1 MSVSRSTHRR
11 VRRGAAPWLAAIAL
25 AASLVPSSV
34 AASGPAE
41 VARPGLPPATPE
53 LIDRDVHRGAITPAQ
68 GALFLTW
75 ALTAPAR
82 LPEAYV
88 SDTPWSG
95 TLPLLR
101 LRERLPALGDAP
113 AALAA
118 RATLRGTTFS
128 CPGTSGS
135 LPNVRSTKHFYLQFK
150 ASALRSLSIRQ
161 YASALETAWATEIG
175 SFKWAKPPRD
185 PFRAPP
191 GGRYPVRVE
200 NLGSGLYGYVTGT
213 AFAGNNPSTPW
224 NDRDAVASCMVL
236 NRDFGPFP
244 GTPLDALR
252 ATAAH
257 EFNHSIQFGYGALT
271 GFGKVTD
278 VMVEGLATW
287 MEDEVFD
294 SSDDSYNYLWPEF
307 TLPMG
312 RYRGSPYPYWVVFRA
327 MTERFGSGRR
337 GGGEAVVQVFW
348 EQISKGST
356 TNLAALAKG
365 FKAKRSRLS
374 DAYHNASIALRFLVD
389 CSATARRF
397 CLEEGPAYAAAAGG
411 TGDHANLD
419 AAPDS
424 LSRSVPNDFALNWI
438 GLPTAGGLDVTV
450 THDGGQG
457 TLRVSIACRIGGA
470 VTVTAVGTA
479 TSSAD
484 ASRPGVDLSACDEAS
499 AVISNVKL
507 TGPTPGSITRTDY
520 TMAIA

>member
-1 MSVSRSTHRR
+1 MPRSALHR
-11 VRRGAAPWLAAIAL
+11 VRRRGALPYVVAL
-25 AASLVPSSV
+25 ALAVSLLPSSV
-34 AASGPAE
+34 AAAGSAE
-41 VARPGLPPATPE
+41 VAGPQPATPE
-53 LIDRDVHRGAITPAQ
+53 LIDRDVRRGVITPAQ

-82 LPEAYV
+82 LPETYV

-118 RATLRGTTFS
+118 RAALRGATFS

-135 LPNVRSTKHFYLQFK
+135 LPDVRSTKHFYLQFR
-150 ASALRSLSIRQ
+150 ASALQSLSIRR
-161 YASALETAWATEIG
+161 YASALETAWATEVG
-175 SFKWAKPPRD
+175 AFKWAKPPRD

-200 NLGSGLYGYVTGT
+200 NLGPGLYGYVTGT
-213 AFAGNNPSTPW
+213 AFAGDNPSTSW

-236 NRDFGPFP
+236 NRDFAPFP
-244 GTPLDALR
+244 GTPVDALR

-294 SSDDSYNYLWPEF
+294 SSNDGYNYLWPEF
-307 TLPMG
+307 ALPMG
-312 RYRGSPYPYWVVFRA
+312 RYRESPYPYWVVFRA

-337 GGGEAVVQVFW
+337 NGAEAVVQVFW
-348 EQISKGST
+348 EQISKGAS

-365 FKAKRSRLS
+365 FRVKRSTLG
-374 DAYHNASIALRFLVD
+374 DAYHHASIALRFLVD
-389 CSATARRF
+389 CSATVRRY
-397 CLEEGPAYAAAAGG
+397 CLEEGPFYSAVSGDPN
-411 TGDHANLD
+411 DHANLN

-424 LSRSVPNDFALNWI
+424 LSRSIPNDFALNWV
-438 GLPTAGGLDVTV
+438 GVPTAAGLDLTI
-450 THDGGQG
+450 THDGGRG
-457 TLRVSIACRIGGA
+457 VLRVSIACRNGG
-470 VTVTAVGTA
+470 VTVTRVGTA
-479 TSSAD
+479 TRTRD
-484 ASRPGVDLSACDEAS
+484 AALAGVDLSACDEAS

-507 TGPTPGSITRTDY
+507 TDPTPRSITRTDY
-520 TMAIA
+520 TIAIT